1 MLTSVYAQGIVL
13 KKLSMNKLLTLEKKY
28 SLWEHKLFDY
38 PLWIHCREPLL
49 DTGVMVERVVKR
61 PTLFKMIKSFIG
73 TIKFLLTQKK
83 YDNVYFLMERAELL
97 EIYKNDKNSN
107 KILFL
112 NPEQEKVMDSRYYVS
127 SDFFN
132 LLRFIS
138 RKVTFLIYWKQ
149 YQLLIRKI
157 KYMGLT
163 SELHYYIKAGM
174 GDAFFLFFLSLVL
187 SKKNKKIYT
196 GSVIPMGEKFLNKLN
211 SFEVQHGV
219 IHLAHLGYIKIPKV
233 ENTLILYHKRYVKL
247 LIDSG
252 YEGKLIVQE
261 YKKSFFEKETL
272 RHFSIVIYTQPIL
285 KMQQAIRDIM
295 KKRKDKNIYI
305 QKHPKDYFNYEL
317 DQQYFITGTTP
328 MEVDYPIMY
337 VSSIIENFT
346 LYNKHCYIYDINHG
360 GINIEDFLKI
370 YVQGSKSE
378 ITIEY
383 DLDKIFLLIE
393 NEQNSENNKGK
404 II

>member
-1 MLTSVYAQGIVL
+1 
-13 KKLSMNKLLTLEKKY
+13 MNKLLILEKKY
-28 SLWEHKLFDY
+28 SLWEYKLFGY

-49 DTGVMVERVVKR
+49 STGIMVERVVKR
-61 PTLFKMIKSFIG
+61 PTLAKMIKSFIG
-73 TIKFLLTQKK
+73 TMKFLLTQKK

-112 NPEQEKVMDSRYYVS
+112 NHEQEKVMDFGYYVS

-132 LLRFIS
+132 LLRFMS
-138 RKVTFLIYWKQ
+138 RKIIFLIFWKQ
-149 YQLLIRKI
+149 YSQLIAKI
-157 KYMGLT
+157 KQMGLAP
-163 SELHYYIKAGM
+163 ELHYYIKAGM
-174 GDAFFLFFLSLVL
+174 GDAFFLSFLSLVL
-187 SKKNKKIYT
+187 SKKSKKIYT

-219 IHLAHLGYIKIPKV
+219 IHLAHPGYIKIPKV
-233 ENTLILYHKRYVKL
+233 ENTLILYHERYVKL
-247 LIDSG
+247 LVDSG
-252 YEGKLIVQE
+252 YEGKLLVQE

-272 RHFSIVIYTQPIL
+272 RHFPIVIYTQPIL

-295 KKRKDKNIYI
+295 KKRKDGNIYI
-305 QKHPKDYFNYEL
+305 QKHPKDYFDYEL
-317 DQQYFITGTTP
+317 DQQYFITETTP

-346 LYNKHCYIYDINHG
+346 LYNKHCYIYDIKYG
-360 GINIEDFLKI
+360 EINIKDFLKI
-370 YVQGSKSE
+370 YVQHSKSK
-378 ITIEY
+378 ITIE
-383 DLDKIFLLIE
+383 DNLNKIFFLIE
-393 NEQNSENNKGK
+393 NEQKFENNKEK